1 MSKVTPKLRYVDEL
15 GSVEFRLTEVPRRGF
30 LQLMPGQGKDG
41 YGSKITTDYECR
53 VGNKW
58 HRVYLI
64 QISNAGSHYVTV
76 GGQRYYV
83 RDSDIP
89 DEVRYPRVV

>member
-1 MSKVTPKLRYVDEL
+1 MSSVTRKVRYVHEL
-15 GSVEFRLTEVPRRGF
+15 GSVEFRRTEVPRRGF
-30 LQLMPGQGKDG
+30 LQLMPGQGEDG

-64 QISNAGSHYVTV
+64 LFSNSGSHYITV
-76 GGQRYYV
+76 GKQRYYV
-83 RDSDIP
+83 TDIP
-89 DEVRYPRVV
+89 DKVRYPGSFK